1 MASAWQ
7 AVCKQTTNPPRQA
20 IGKDRQMVTIGHH
33 CLFGSSQNES
43 KTFGGE
49 TRKAVSTGGDASTSD
64 MCILRASCNI
74 ECDDI
79 SYRVITCSCL
89 SSHLLGH
96 MAK

>member
-64 MCILRASCNI
+64 MCAYCVHHAILNA
-74 ECDDI
+74 
-79 SYRVITCSCL
+79 TT
-89 SSHLLGH
+89 SHIVS
-96 MAK
+96 